1 MKSQLT
7 LTFGETVSYS
17 SETFIAHEG
26 SREIA
31 DTLITL
37 AAEKRFALVYI
48 QGAPK
53 TGKTHLSV
61 YCAGLLR
68 SLEAS
73 VDVVSGEQASRWYVD
88 RFSGSRA
95 IPSGQSLIID
105 DADRWIGNPTAEG
118 GFTAM
123 ADAISQSKGVLVL
136 LGSVAADKLEVSAQ
150 IKSRLKAGVQLE
162 LGSCEDWA
170 LDAILKAMCAQRGL
184 KLSDAKRRF
193 VLARVERSIP
203 ALSSFLERL
212 QALGRSASN
221 STSFDLLA
229 AAVGEGGES
238 QG

>member
-1 MKSQLT
+1 
-7 LTFGETVSYS
+7 VSYS
-17 SETFIAHEG
+17 SETFVAHAG
-26 SREIA
+26 SREVA

-37 AAEKRFALVYI
+37 AAERRFALVYI

-73 VDVVSGEQASRWYVD
+73 VDVVSGEGASQWYVD

-95 IPSGQSLIID
+95 IKRDQSLILD
-105 DADRWIGNPTAEG
+105 DVERWIGSPTAEG

-123 ADAISQSKGVLVL
+123 ADAISQSKGLLVL
-136 LGSVAADKLEVSAQ
+136 LGSVAADKLDVGAQ

-162 LGSCEDWA
+162 LGPCEDSA
-170 LDAILKAMCAQRGL
+170 LDSILKAMCSQRGL
-184 KLSDAKRRF
+184 KLSEAKRRF

-203 ALSSFLERL
+203 ALSSFIGRL

-229 AAVGEGGES
+229 AACVRD
-238 QG
+238 